1 MKLGVHHYVGRLLD
15 YFYSDLYVYLVLEY
29 EQGGTLQ

>member
-15 YFYSDLYVYLVLEY
+15 YFISEDYVYLVLEY
-29 EQGGTLQ
+29 EQGGTLL